1 MTILLSRKRQ
11 QCCPGKGNGYL
22 AKAQDDSL
30 SSVKAKDKQPG
41 GEGGISRKIE
51 RRTELTLTQNAV
63 RQNAPEVLAAFHENV
78 NSLASRKTHRDVCI
92 T

>member
-63 RQNAPEVLAAFHENV
+63 RQNAAAFHENFK
-78 NSLASRKTHRDVCI
+78 SLASRRRKKLTQR
-92 T
+92 